1 MEYPYVQ
8 ITAVDVTNPE
18 VGCSLQMRFDPPAFP
33 IPGVTEQDVV
43 DVVKDFFAQQPNIS
57 VTATRYEVASSPA

>member
-1 MEYPYVQ
+1 MDHPFVQ

-18 VGCSLQMRFDPPAFP
+18 VGCSLQVRFDPPAFP

-43 DVVKDFFAQQPNIS
+43 DAVKDFLSQQPNIS
-57 VTATRYEVASSPA
+57 VTATRYEVTSSPA